1 MNKIRTFVAYNDEK
15 VRNVIINTIKTLDF
29 ADVVGSADNGINTY
43 NKIVELQP
51 DMVFAEY
58 RMSDMNG
65 IELIKKSREKLEKNT
80 PMFNIIGENI
90 PFEELEKSSNDIG
103 DNVNALLKND
113 DKDKIIK
120 ILKEYKEYKE
130 FMNID

>member
-1 MNKIRTFVAYNDEK
+1 MDKLILFVKFASLLPFLT
-15 VRNVIINTIKTLDF
+15 IINLMQIHI
-29 ADVVGSADNGINTY
+29 SYNY